1 MGNGR
6 RIEKIKARNGTIITV
21 IRGTGE
27 VGKWGSGGISTK
39 TLKP

>member
-27 VGKWGSGGISTK
+27 LGNWGSGEVGEFQ
-39 TLKP
+39 LKP

>member
-21 IRGTGE
+21 IRGSRGDGE
-27 VGKWGSGGISTK
+27 VGRISNK
-39 TLKP
+39 TPTP